1 VSGSTHS
8 RDASRSVKSDIAW
21 IRLLQLASPAL
32 PVGAYSYSQGLEQAV
47 DAGVVHDEATAQ
59 RWIADA
65 LAFGV
70 AGWEAP
76 AMAAAMRAWQSGD
89 DARVGR
95 LDREFVAGR
104 ECAELRAETV
114 QMGHSLARLLGELA
128 AFVDVADY
136 ATRLRALAEPAYPT
150 VWAAAA
156 AAWSVPDTLAVQAYL
171 WAWLEN
177 QAMAAVKLVPL
188 GQSAGQRLLATLGTR
203 IPALAREALSRDEQH
218 FCNWTPGL
226 AIASAVHETQ
236 YSRLFRS

>member
-1 VSGSTHS
+1 M
-8 RDASRSVKSDIAW
+8 RDVAW

-47 DAGVVHDEATAQ
+47 HASVVHDEATAR

-76 AMAAAMRAWQSGD
+76 AMAASMRAWRAGD
-89 DARVGR
+89 DARVLR

-104 ECAELRAETV
+104 ESAELRAETV

-128 AFVDVADY
+128 AFSDVADY
-136 ATRLRALAEPAYPT
+136 AKRLAAIREPAYPT
-150 VWAAAA
+150 AWAAAA
-156 AAWSVPDTLAVQAYL
+156 AAWSVPGALAVQAYL
-171 WAWLEN
+171 WSWLEN

-188 GQSAGQRLLATLGTR
+188 GQSAGQRLLAANGAC
-203 IPALAREALSRDEQH
+203 IPALSTDALARDERE